1 MKKVPIWSLLV
12 DEGYFENRKAVESWI
27 MSGSVLVNDR
37 RIDTPGQR
45 ISPADEIRIKGYDRK
60 YVSKGGLKLEGALA
74 DFNIDVSGRV
84 AIDAG
89 ASTGGFTDCLVQHGA
104 AGIYAVDVGYGQL
117 AGKLR
122 LERKVINM
130 EKTNISDIRLRN
142 LNPRP
147 DFATVD
153 LSYLSL
159 KKAIPVFADI
169 MKREGEMLCL
179 VKPLFEIDDSDIRR
193 KGEIE
198 GINTYRELLIDLYE
212 YINNIGHTV
221 TGITHSHV
229 TGNKG
234 TREFFL
240 RVSLGS
246 KKADYGF
253 SSCIQDIDSAIEN
266 VMKIK
271 VFKKG

>member
-12 DEGYFENRKAVESWI
+12 NEGFFEDRKAAESWI
-27 MSGSVLVNDR
+27 MSGSVLVNEK
-37 RIDTPGQR
+37 RIATPGQ
-45 ISPADEIRIKGYDRK
+45 IINPADKIRIKGHDRK
-60 YVSKGGLKLEGALA
+60 YVSKGGLKLEGALT
-74 DFNIDVSGRV
+74 DFNIDVRGRV

-89 ASTGGFTDCLVQHGA
+89 ASTGGFTDCLLQHGA
-104 AGIYAVDVGYGQL
+104 DLVYAVDAGHGQL

-122 LERKVINM
+122 LEDKVVNM
-130 EKTNISDIRLRN
+130 EKTNISDSRLLC

-153 LSYLSL
+153 LSYISL

-169 MKREGEMLCL
+169 MKNEGEMLCL
-179 VKPLFEIDDSDIRR
+179 VKPLFEVEDSDTRR
-193 KGEIE
+193 TGKIE
-198 GINTYRELLIDLYE
+198 DINIYREILIDLYE
-212 YINNIGHTV
+212 YINSIGHTV

-240 RVSLGS
+240 RVLFGRQKSVYS
-246 KKADYGF
+246 F
-253 SSCIQDIDSAIEN
+253 SSCKHEIDKAIDN
-266 VMKIK
+266 VMKID
-271 VFKKG
+271 VFKKA